1 MRHSSKG
8 SVSVSDFFTRMEKRL
23 SKDENK
29 CECNN
34 QYKINHRINTLK
46 NFANLHDK
54 PSNSV
59 LKLREVLKPIKK
71 IDYSKIYNAVVTT
84 QKKGDFI

>member
-1 MRHSSKG
+1 
-8 SVSVSDFFTRMEKRL
+8 MEKRL

-29 CECNN
+29 CVCNS

-46 NFANLHDK
+46 HLANLQDK
-54 PSNSV
+54 PSNSL

-71 IDYSKIYNAVVTT
+71 IDYSKLYNAVATT